1 MNKRKQLIIACSV
14 YIIYTGLIALS
25 NFFMKMSLINHND
38 SYEAIS
44 GIIFGFIAIPIFSI
58 FIPFFLAIKWKLD
71 YSFWPKTKNLLLV
84 LFVMFLFLF
93 LVNFESIKALVS
105 DGIGIRDFT
114 VHFISIMLFHTT
126 YYPLLVIMLFPVL
139 RKHFNIKISIILTA
153 LAFSLYH
160 LAQFHFYPAGLS
172 LTVQVFLFC
181 YFSASLL
188 LYLWSESIIL
198 VAIVHQISGAVA
210 VASNEAVHN
219 KMDFLFYLT
228 IIIISIFFGFMI
240 VQTIRKKD
248 NFNESWWLKTK
259 IE

>member
-1 MNKRKQLIIACSV
+1 MIACLV
-14 YIIYTGLIALS
+14 YTIYVGLIALS
-25 NFFMKMSLINHND
+25 NFFMKISLANHNEI
-38 SYEAIS
+38 YEAIS

-58 FIPFFLAIKWKLD
+58 IIPFFLAKKWQLD
-71 YSFWPKTKNLLLV
+71 FSLWPKTKSLRLV
-84 LFVMFLFLF
+84 LLTMFLFVF
-93 LVNFESIKALVS
+93 LVNFDSIKALVAG
-105 DGIGIRDFT
+105 GISIEDFM

-139 RKHFNIKISIILTA
+139 RKHFNVKTSIILTA

-172 LTVQVFLFC
+172 LIVQAFLFC

-210 VASNEAVHN
+210 VASNGSVHN
-219 KMDFLFYLT
+219 EIDFLFYLT
-228 IIIISIFFGFMI
+228 IIIISVFFGFMI
-240 VQTIRKKD
+240 VQAIRKKD
-248 NFNESWWLKTK
+248 NFNENWWLKTK

>member
-1 MNKRKQLIIACSV
+1 MNKRKQLIIACLV
-14 YIIYTGLIALS
+14 YIIYVGLIALS
-25 NFFMKMSLINHND
+25 NFFMKMSVTNHNE

-58 FIPFFLAIKWKLD
+58 IMPIFLAKKWKLD
-71 YSFWPKTKNLLLV
+71 FSFWPKTKNLLLV
-84 LFVMFLFLF
+84 LLVMFLFVF
-93 LVNFESIKALVS
+93 LVNFESIKALVAG
-105 DGIGIRDFT
+105 GISIRDFS

-139 RKHFNIKISIILTA
+139 RKYFNVKTTIILTG

-172 LTVQVFLFC
+172 LNVQVFLFC

-210 VASNEAVHN
+210 VASNGSVH
-219 KMDFLFYLT
+219 KEIDFLFYLT
-228 IIIISIFFGFMI
+228 IIIISMFFGFMI
-240 VQTIRKKD
+240 VQTIRKKGI
-248 NFNESWWLKTK
+248 FNENWWLRTK